1 MRKWT
6 IRQQLLI
13 ASIALAAVTL
23 LLGTTAYWLA
33 LRHATPAIDGSA
45 SRNPSDATPD
55 DATARAE
62 ALLTLARAQAEVDS
76 AEHALLPRNVPDS
89 LRAVQIQR
97 FEAAIATFADARKTC
112 AALPMTADSQR
123 AWNELVTAWDGWSA
137 DLRQFRALYDAYHG
151 RPTRAGYRRMT
162 EQGLV
167 ADAQSF
173 ARARDLLQKLI
184 AEDRIDH
191 QREARVTASAAT
203 PTPRLAAGATA
214 LAVAAVLAIACM
226 LRRSIDRE
234 IRRVVQQ
241 LWQGNQKVEAVAVHI
256 ASTSQ
261 SLSRG
266 TADQAASLGQTSVS
280 MEQVASV
287 TRRNAEHAREAAS
300 LVTAVDQRVAASN
313 EALAAMVSSMG
324 AIQESSHKVSR
335 IIKTIDAIAFQTNL
349 LALNAAVEAARAGQA
364 GMGFAVV
371 ADEVR
376 SLAQRSAQAARDTA
390 SLIEESMAKTET
402 GSRTLAAV
410 TGSIQE
416 ITEGTAKVK
425 RLVTEVSE
433 ASRQQ
438 TEGLDRVSEALA
450 RMERATQATAAS
462 AQESAA
468 ATEQLRTQADSTN
481 RVLAQFVGAPIES
494 RGAVQPSA
502 AAAPSRKQNTH
513 TPSRART
520 AHQPARAPKS
530 KVLPMRVKASG
541 RLKAAP
547 THVTS
552 SEPAEETIPLK
563 ATGTYGRF

>member
-6 IRQQLLI
+6 IRQQVLI
-13 ASIALAAVTL
+13 ASIALAAITL
-23 LLGTTAYWLA
+23 LLGTTAYWQESRDVA
-33 LRHATPAIDGSA
+33 VAADAPAAD
-45 SRNPSDATPD
+45 T
-55 DATARAE
+55 TARAE

-89 LRAVQIQR
+89 LRAVQIKR
-97 FEAAIATFADARKTC
+97 FEAAVTAFADARKSC
-112 AALPMTADSQR
+112 AALAMTPDSQR
-123 AWNELVTAWDGWSA
+123 IWSELVTAWDGWSS

-167 ADAQSF
+167 ADAKSF
-173 ARARDLLQKLI
+173 ARSRDLLQKLI
-184 AEDRIDH
+184 AEDRAGYERD
-191 QREARVTASAAT
+191 ARATAFAVT
-203 PTPRLAAGATA
+203 PTPRVAAAATV
-214 LAVAAVLAIACM
+214 LAVVAVLAIVFV

-241 LWQGNQKVEAVAVHI
+241 LWQGNQKVDAVAAHI
-256 ASTSQ
+256 ASTSE

-266 TADQAASLGQTSVS
+266 TAEQAASLGQTAAS

-287 TRRNAEHAREAAS
+287 TRRNAAHAHEAAA

-313 EALAAMVSSMG
+313 EALAAMVSSMS

-376 SLAQRSAQAARDTA
+376 SLAQRSAQAAKDTA

-438 TEGLDRVSEALA
+438 TEGLDRVSESLA
-450 RMERATQATAAS
+450 QMERATQATAAS
-462 AQESAA
+462 VQESAA
-468 ATEQLRTQADSTN
+468 ATDQLRAQADDTN
-481 RVLAQFVGAPIES
+481 RVLAQFAGAAIEP
-494 RGAVQPSA
+494 RRVVE
-502 AAAPSRKQNTH
+502 APVS
-513 TPSRART
+513 PRART
-520 AHQPARAPKS
+520 VHRAPRVAKNN
-530 KVLPMRVKASG
+530 VLPMRRKAPR

-547 THVTS
+547 TPVAANQA
-552 SEPAEETIPLK
+552 AEETIPLK
-563 ATGTYGRF
+563 ATGTYGI

>member
-6 IRQQLLI
+6 IRQQVLI

-23 LLGTTAYWLA
+23 LLGTTAYWQA
-33 LRHATPAIDGSA
+33 SGDVAVAADAPAA
-45 SRNPSDATPD
+45 ER
-55 DATARAE
+55 TAHAE
-62 ALLTLARAQAEVDS
+62 ALLTLARAQADVDS

-97 FEAAIATFADARKTC
+97 FEVAVTAFADARKTC
-112 AALPMTADSQR
+112 AALSMTADSRQT
-123 AWNELVTAWDGWSA
+123 WNELVAAWDVWSA

-162 EQGLV
+162 QQGLV
-167 ADAQSF
+167 ADAKSF
-173 ARARDLLQKLI
+173 ARSRDLLQKLI
-184 AEDRIDH
+184 AEDRAGH
-191 QREARVTASAAT
+191 EREVDATALPVSPAPRVAA
-203 PTPRLAAGATA
+203 AATA
-214 LAVAAVLAIACM
+214 LAVVAVLAIAFV

-241 LWQGNQKVEAVAVHI
+241 LWQGNQKVDAVAAHI

-266 TADQAASLGQTSVS
+266 TAEQAASLGQTSAS

-287 TRRNAEHAREAAS
+287 TRRNAEHAHEAAS
-300 LVTAVDQRVAASN
+300 LVTAVDERVAASN
-313 EALAAMVSSMG
+313 EALAAMVSSMS

-376 SLAQRSAQAARDTA
+376 SLAQRSAQAAKDTA

-416 ITEGTAKVK
+416 ITDGTAKVK
-425 RLVTEVSE
+425 RLVTAVSE

-438 TEGLDRVSEALA
+438 TEGLDRVSASLA
-450 RMERATQATAAS
+450 QMERATQATAAS
-462 AQESAA
+462 VHESAA
-468 ATEQLRTQADSTN
+468 ATEELRAQADSTN
-481 RVLAQFVGAPIES
+481 RVLAQLAGAALEPRRVVES
-494 RGAVQPSA
+494 AVSP
-502 AAAPSRKQNTH
+502 
-513 TPSRART
+513 RART
-520 AHQPARAPKS
+520 VHRTPRVAKGN
-530 KVLPMRVKASG
+530 VVPMRRKTPGRVKAT
-541 RLKAAP
+541 P
-547 THVTS
+547 TPVTS
-552 SEPAEETIPLK
+552 SETAEETIPLK